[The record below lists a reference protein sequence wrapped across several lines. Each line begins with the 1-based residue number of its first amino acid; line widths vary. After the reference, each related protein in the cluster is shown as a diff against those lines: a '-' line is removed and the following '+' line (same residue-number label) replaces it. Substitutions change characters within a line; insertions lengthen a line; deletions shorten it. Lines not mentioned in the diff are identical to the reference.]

1 MKRSLEM
8 SKNLVMDIQKTVENK
23 FDAIASN
30 DQKRIASMFLDKIPE
45 IQKCLNGIE
54 QNKADMLIRLIAM
67 LSDIRE
73 YTKPGSSSFSYIQ
86 VIEQDLTLF
95 FEENY
100 GIDLSMIEMRG

>member
-1 MKRSLEM
+1 MKRNLEM
-8 SKNLVMDIQKTVENK
+8 SKNLVMDIEKTIKNK
-23 FDAIASN
+23 FDAIAVES
-30 DQKRIASMFLDKIPE
+30 QKRIASKFLEKIPE

-54 QNKADMLIRLIAM
+54 QNKADSLIRLIAM

-73 YTKPGSSSFSYIQ
+73 STKPGSSWFSYIQ

>member
-1 MKRSLEM
+1 MKRNLEM
-8 SKNLVMDIQKTVENK
+8 SKNLVMDIEKTIKNK
-23 FDAIASN
+23 FDAIAVES
-30 DQKRIASMFLDKIPE
+30 QKRIASMFLEKIPE
-45 IQKCLNGIE
+45 IQKSLNGIE
-54 QNKADMLIRLIAM
+54 QNKADSLIRLIAM

-73 YTKPGSSSFSYIQ
+73 CTKPGSSWFSYIQ

>member
-73 YTKPGSSSFSYIQ
+73 YTKPGSSWFSYIQ

>member
-1 MKRSLEM
+1 M

-73 YTKPGSSSFSYIQ
+73 YTKPGSSWFSYIQ

>member
-1 MKRSLEM
+1 M
-8 SKNLVMDIQKTVENK
+8 SKNLVIDIQKTVENK
-23 FDAIASN
+23 FDTIVIES
-30 DQKRIASMFLDKIPE
+30 QKRIASKFLEKIPE

-54 QNKADMLIRLIAM
+54 NNKADSLIRLITI

-73 YTKPGSSSFSYIQ
+73 YTKPGSSWFSYIQ

>member
-1 MKRSLEM
+1 MKRNLQM

-23 FDAIASN
+23 FDTISSES
-30 DQKRIASMFLDKIPE
+30 QQRIASMFLEKAPE
-45 IQKCLNGIE
+45 IQKCLEGVE
-54 QNKADMLIRLIAM
+54 QNKADALIRLIAI
-67 LSDIRE
+67 LSNIRE
-73 YTKPGSSSFSYIQ
+73 CTKPGSSWFSYIQ